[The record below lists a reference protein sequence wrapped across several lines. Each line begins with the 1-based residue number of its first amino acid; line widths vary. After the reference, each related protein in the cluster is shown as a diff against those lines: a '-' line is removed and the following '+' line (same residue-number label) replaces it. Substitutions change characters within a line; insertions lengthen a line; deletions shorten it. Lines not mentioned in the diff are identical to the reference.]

1 MQNLVQEALGALV
14 LEVLEEVL
22 GGAHLDYPA
31 SSMKTTR
38 SATRKSPKNLLIPWN
53 SMNAHRVRSPFPA
66 PPRTAG
72 GTGVE

>member
-1 MQNLVQEALGALV
+1 VQNLVQEALGALV

-53 SMNAHRVRSPFPA
+53 SMMLIVYVRPFRRRPVPPA
-66 PPRTAG
+66 VRG
-72 GTGVE
+72 